1 MKEKENE
8 KLKYSL
14 DECKLLLKNSLEKEE
29 ANENEI
35 ANLKVVNKLNVD
47 ECSKAREKCKN
58 MELELKDINNL
69 NNNQLEEISN
79 LKKEIIN
86 KEKEIKNLLKE
97 LSNLNNELRDKSSL
111 INECEDQIKELK
123 IDLILMN

>member
-1 MKEKENE
+1 MKMKF
-8 KLKYSL
+8 KFKS
-14 DECKLLLKNSLEKEE
+14 S
-29 ANENEI
+29 
-35 ANLKVVNKLNVD
+35 KLNVD

-58 MELELKDINNL
+58 MELELKDINDL

-86 KEKEIKNLLKE
+86 KGKEIKNLQKE